1 MCIRK
6 LKGAVLG
13 MTGLALSLV
22 SGTALADWALNMPKG
37 ATAISHE
44 VYDLHM
50 TIFYVCVAI
59 AVVVFGAMI
68 VSIILHRKSRGAEP
82 AKFHHNT
89 VVEIVW
95 TIIPFFILVAM
106 AVPAAGVL
114 LKMDDFRNSDMTIK
128 VTGYQWKWHYDYLN
142 QDVSFFSTL
151 DDKSNAARMLH
162 SGIDP
167 SSVKDYL
174 LNVDHP
180 LVVPVG
186 EKVHLLLTSGD
197 VIHSWWVPALGGK
210 KDAIP
215 GYINEWWFKVEKPGT
230 FRGQCAELCGRGHAF
245 MPIVVKALSKDDYAA
260 WLKKQGGHLPSD
272 ATADD
277 SAQASARPGSQS
289 ADLKAAR

>member
-13 MTGLALSLV
+13 MTALALTLV
-22 SGTALADWALNMPKG
+22 SGTAFADWALNMPKG
-37 ATAISHE
+37 ATAVSHE

-68 VSIILHRKSRGAEP
+68 VSIILHRKSRGVEP

-106 AVPAAGVL
+106 AVPAAKVL
-114 LKMDDFRNSDMTIK
+114 LTMDDYRNSDMSIK

-142 QDVSFFSTL
+142 QGVSFFGTL
-151 DDKSNAARMLH
+151 DDKSNAARMLD

-186 EKVHLLLTSGD
+186 KKVHLLLTSGD

-215 GYINEWWFKVEKPGT
+215 GYVNEWWFKVDKPGT

-245 MPIVVKALSKDDYAA
+245 MPIVVKAVSADDYAA
-260 WLKKQGGHLPSD
+260 WVKAHGGHLPSE
-272 ATADD
+272 AGEN
-277 SAQASARPGSQS
+277 AQAATQSGSQS

>member
-13 MTGLALSLV
+13 MTALALTLV
-22 SGTALADWALNMPKG
+22 SGTAFADWALNMPKG
-37 ATAISHE
+37 ATAVSHE

-68 VSIILHRKSRGAEP
+68 VSIILHRKSRGVEP

-106 AVPAAGVL
+106 AVPAAKVL
-114 LKMDDFRNSDMTIK
+114 LTMDDYRNSDMSIK

-142 QDVSFFSTL
+142 QGVSFFSTL
-151 DDKSNAARMLH
+151 DDKSNAARMLD

-186 EKVHLLLTSGD
+186 KKVHLLLTSGD

-215 GYINEWWFKVEKPGT
+215 GYVNEWWFKVDKPGT

-245 MPIVVKALSKDDYAA
+245 MPIVVKAVSADDYAA
-260 WLKKQGGHLPSD
+260 WVKAHGGHLPSE
-272 ATADD
+272 AGEN
-277 SAQASARPGSQS
+277 AQAATQSGSQS

>member
-13 MTGLALSLV
+13 MTALALTLV
-22 SGTALADWALNMPKG
+22 SGTAFADWALNMPKG
-37 ATAISHE
+37 ATAVSHE

-68 VSIILHRKSRGAEP
+68 VSIILHRKSRGVEP

-95 TIIPFFILVAM
+95 TIIPFFILIAM
-106 AVPAAGVL
+106 AVPAAKVL
-114 LKMDDFRNSDMTIK
+114 LTMDDYRNSDMSIK

-142 QDVSFFSTL
+142 QGVDFFSTL
-151 DDKSNAARMLH
+151 DDKSNAARMLN

-186 EKVHLLLTSGD
+186 KKVHLLLTSGD

-215 GYINEWWFKVEKPGT
+215 GYVNEWWFKVDHPGT

-245 MPIVVKALSKDDYAA
+245 MPIVVKAVSADDYAA
-260 WLKKQGGHLPSD
+260 WVKSHGGHLPSEAGENTQAD
-272 ATADD
+272 AH
-277 SAQASARPGSQS
+277 PGSQS